1 MSDNSSPV
9 PLRGDAPLVPL
20 RGNPEPKRT
29 PLHDRHVAAGG
40 KMVEFAGWQMP
51 VRYASEIEEH
61 RAVRAAAGLFDV
73 SHMGEFRVR
82 GPGALDFL
90 QGLTPNNVA
99 RLRPGRIH
107 YSGLLTPE
115 ATYVDDL
122 LVYQLAEA
130 DYMLVVN
137 AANLDGDLEWL
148 RSHLRSPTAD
158 QAVDCEIEDHS
169 ERWALLALQGPRA
182 TDILRR
188 HTPADLDAI
197 LYYRF
202 VRDTVAGIDC
212 LVSRTGYTGEDGF
225 ELYLAPDA
233 APAVWD
239 TLIESGTGDG
249 LVPAGLAARDS
260 LRLEAGMALYGHE
273 IDRTTTPY
281 EAGLGWVVKLKKG
294 DFLGRDVLVEQKRE
308 GTRRQLIGF
317 EIRGRGIAR
326 QGHALLHDSQEVGR
340 VMSGGW
346 SPSFEKAIGTAYVPR
361 HLAAAGTE
369 LEVAVR
375 RRQLAA
381 VVVPLP
387 FYRRD

>member
-1 MSDNSSPV
+1 MSDNP
-9 PLRGDAPLVPL
+9 APQ
-20 RGNPEPKRT
+20 RT
-29 PLHDRHVAAGG
+29 PLHDRHVTAGG
-40 KMVEFAGWQMP
+40 KMVEFAGWVMP
-51 VRYASEIEEH
+51 VRYASENEEH
-61 RAVRAAAGLFDV
+61 RAVRGAAGLFDV
-73 SHMGEFRVR
+73 SHMGEFRVH
-82 GPGALDFL
+82 GPGALAFL

-99 RLRPGRIH
+99 RLKPGRIH

-137 AANLDGDLEWL
+137 AANLDGDMEWL
-148 RSHLRSPTAD
+148 RSHPHP
-158 QAVDCEIEDHS
+158 DCQIEDHS
-169 ERWALLALQGPRA
+169 DRYALLALQGPRA

-188 HTPADLDAI
+188 HTAAELDGI
-197 LYYRF
+197 RYYRF
-202 VRDTVAGIDC
+202 VQGAVAGARCII
-212 LVSRTGYTGEDGF
+212 SRTGYTGEDGF
-225 ELYLAPDA
+225 ELYLAPAA

-239 TLIESGTGDG
+239 ALLESGAGDG

-281 EAGLGWVVKLKKG
+281 EAGLGWVVKLKAG
-294 DFLGRDVLVEQKRE
+294 DFLGREVLVEQKRN
-308 GTRRQLIGF
+308 GTERQLIGF

-326 QGHALLHDSQEVGR
+326 QGHSLLHQEEEVGR
-340 VMSGGW
+340 VTSGGW

-361 HLAAAGTE
+361 QLASVGTE

-375 RRQLAA
+375 RRRLAA
-381 VVVPLP
+381 VVVDLP

>member
-1 MSDNSSPV
+1 MSDN
-9 PLRGDAPLVPL
+9 LG
-20 RGNPEPKRT
+20 PKRT

-82 GPGALDFL
+82 GPGALGFL
-90 QGLTPNNVA
+90 QRLTPNNVA

-115 ATYVDDL
+115 ATYIDDL

-148 RSHLRSPTAD
+148 RSRLQSPA
-158 QAVDCEIEDHS
+158 AGEAISSDCQIEDHS
-169 ERWALLALQGPRA
+169 DRYALLALQGPRA
-182 TDILRR
+182 TEILSR
-188 HTPADLDAI
+188 HTTANLDAI
-197 LYYRF
+197 RYYRF
-202 VRDTVAGIDC
+202 VQDTVTGVDC

-239 TLIESGTGDG
+239 TLLESGAADG

-294 DFLGRDVLVEQKRE
+294 DFLGRDVLIEQKRE
-308 GTRRQLIGF
+308 GTQRRLIGF
-317 EIRGRGIAR
+317 EILGRGIAR
-326 QGHALLHDSQEVGR
+326 QGHALHHEGQEVGL
-340 VMSGGW
+340 VTSGGW
-346 SPSFEKAIGTAYVPR
+346 SPSFEKAVGTAYVPR
-361 HLAAAGTE
+361 NLAAVGTR

-375 RRQLAA
+375 RRRLAAA
-381 VVVPLP
+381 VVALP
-387 FYRRD
+387 FYRRDDQPAH

>member
-1 MSDNSSPV
+1 MSDHP
-9 PLRGDAPLVPL
+9 A
-20 RGNPEPKRT
+20 PKRT

-40 KMVEFAGWQMP
+40 KMVEFAGWEMP

-61 RAVRAAAGLFDV
+61 RAVRDAAGLFDV
-73 SHMGEFRVR
+73 SHMGEFRVH
-82 GPGALDFL
+82 GPGARGFL
-90 QGLTPNNVA
+90 QGMTPNNVA

-137 AANLDGDLEWL
+137 AANLAGDMEWL
-148 RSHLRSPTAD
+148 LSHPHPEC
-158 QAVDCEIEDHS
+158 QIEDHS
-169 ERWALLALQGPRA
+169 DRYALLAVQGPRA

-188 HTPADLDAI
+188 HTAAELDQI
-197 LYYRF
+197 VYYRF
-202 VRDTVAGIDC
+202 ERGTVAGIEC
-212 LVSRTGYTGEDGF
+212 IISRTGYTGEDGF

-239 TLIESGTGDG
+239 ALLESGANDG

-281 EAGLGWVVKLKKG
+281 EAGLSWVVKLKKKS
-294 DFLGRDVLVEQKRE
+294 DFLGREVLVEQKRN
-308 GTRRQLIGF
+308 GTERQLIGF

-326 QGHALLHDSQEVGR
+326 QGHSLLHDGEEVGR
-340 VMSGGW
+340 VTSGGW
-346 SPSFEKAIGTAYVPR
+346 SPSFEKAIGTAYVPSR
-361 HLAAAGTE
+361 LATTGSE

-375 RRQLAA
+375 RRRLAA
-381 VVVPLP
+381 VVVDLP
-387 FYRRD
+387 FYRRDA